1 MDFYGTAVTA
11 VTQIYQVTVF
21 IQGIVSDI
29 KAFEQD
35 KYNLQ
40 LKLELQL
47 ASLQF
52 FHQRFLDPQHGL
64 LLPGNLPERIQV
76 AIKHLLEKMKS
87 VLAEY
92 EVLVHRY
99 NVLSDEDDS
108 PAEKDAVEREKWRKK
123 FFEKAKA
130 KAKNLKLK
138 GYDWSLFDREKLIAV
153 VEEYKQWSDS
163 LRDLMQHFSQEAVYS
178 LSDKMSMMSLKG
190 TGLEP
195 VVKRQQL
202 ATASA
207 PKSFQALDGDLVDA
221 GAQSDSFQI
230 ARWKVG
236 SEEQEVIVEY
246 HEYDSRLKVEDLD
259 SDEIEELKEPVRNL
273 AWLLQNSTF
282 SEDDDPS
289 EDSGQPTIYSLQCL
303 GFIDQAGLERS
314 AFIYK
319 LPLATTT
326 GDETANLITLH
337 GLINKLDPATKRPF
351 GKLPLGDR
359 FNIAHC
365 LALTVLNV
373 HGSRWVHKNIWSR
386 GILLFEKSGD
396 GRLRPL
402 SSSKGQQTQ
411 TEDSAIKTQILAFL
425 GDWGYARPEQGGT
438 EMRPDFEIEPNF
450 YRHPDRQGKPT
461 RQFSSKHDMYA
472 LGVVLLE
479 IGLWKT
485 VSQFFNKAIQDAQ
498 KSGRLPKAKDVRGAL
513 ASLAQTELP
522 KEMGESYALAVS
534 SSLLGKFKGG
544 SDMGLSL
551 DFKEIVVDAIAQG
564 RKL

>member
-21 IQGIVSDI
+21 IQGVVSDV

-35 KYNLQ
+35 KYDLQ
-40 LKLELQL
+40 LKLDLQL
-47 ASLQF
+47 ASLHF
-52 FHQRFLDPQHGL
+52 FQQRFLDAQHGL
-64 LLPGNLPERIQV
+64 LLPGKLPERIQV
-76 AIKHLLEKMKS
+76 TIKRLLEKMKS

-99 NVLSDEDDS
+99 NVLSDEEDS
-108 PAEKDAVEREKWRKK
+108 PVKKDEVEREKWRKN

-153 VEEYKQWSDS
+153 VEEYKQWGDS
-163 LRDLMQHFSQEAVYS
+163 LRGLMQHFSQEAVYS
-178 LSDKMSMMSLKG
+178 LSDAMSAMSLKG

-195 VVKRQQL
+195 VVKRQKL
-202 ATASA
+202 ASASA
-207 PKSFQALDGDLVDA
+207 PESFQALDGDLVNA
-221 GAQSDSFQI
+221 GTQSDSFQI
-230 ARWKVG
+230 ARWKHG
-236 SEEQEVIVEY
+236 EEEKLVIVEY
-246 HEYDSRLKVEDLD
+246 HDYDSRLKVEDLD
-259 SDEIEELKEPVRNL
+259 SEYIEKLKAPVRNL

-289 EDSGQPTIYSLQCL
+289 EDSGQPTIYALQCL
-303 GFIDQAGLERS
+303 GFIDQAEWERS

-319 LPLATTT
+319 LPLAATT

-337 GLINKLDPATKRPF
+337 GLINKLDPATKRLL

-386 GILLFEKSGD
+386 GILLFEKAGD
-396 GRLRPL
+396 RGVRPL
-402 SSSKGQQTQ
+402 FPSKRQSTDAENS
-411 TEDSAIKTQILAFL
+411 TTKAQILAFL
-425 GDWGYARPEQGGT
+425 GDWGYARPEEEGT

-450 YRHPDRQGKPT
+450 YRHPDRQGKP
-461 RQFSSKHDMYA
+461 RYQFRPKHDIYA

-485 VSQFFNKAIQDAQ
+485 VSQLFAKPIQDAQ
-498 KSGRLPKAKDVRGAL
+498 KSGKRPKAEDVLAAL
-513 ASLAQTELP
+513 VSLAQTELP
-522 KEMGESYALAVS
+522 KEMGESYAVAVS
-534 SSLLGKFKGG
+534 SCLLGKFKGS
-544 SDMGLSL
+544 SDMELSL
-551 DFKEIVVDAIAQG
+551 DFKETVVDAIVQG

>member
-1 MDFYGTAVTA
+1 MDFYGTATTA

-21 IQGIVSDI
+21 IQGVVSDI

-35 KYNLQ
+35 KHDLH

-52 FHQRFLDPQHGL
+52 FQERFLDPQHGL
-64 LLPGNLPERIQV
+64 LLLPGKVPERIQV
-76 AIKHLLEKMKS
+76 AIKNLLEKMKS
-87 VLAEY
+87 VLSEY

-99 NVLSDEDDS
+99 NVLSEEEESPVNKDE
-108 PAEKDAVEREKWRKK
+108 VEREKWRKK
-123 FFEKAKA
+123 FFEKAKT
-130 KAKNLKLK
+130 KAKSLKLK

-153 VEEYKQWSDS
+153 VEEYKQWADS
-163 LRDLMQHFSQEAVYS
+163 LRGLMQHFNQEAVYS
-178 LSDKMSMMSLKG
+178 ISDAMSAMSLKG

-195 VVKRQQL
+195 VVKRQKL
-202 ATASA
+202 ASASA
-207 PKSFQALDGDLVDA
+207 PESFQALDGDLVDA
-221 GAQSDSFQI
+221 GTQSDNFQI
-230 ARWKVG
+230 AWWKYG
-236 SEEQEVIVEY
+236 SEEQQQVIVEY

-259 SDEIEELKEPVRNL
+259 SEEIEELKEPVRDL

-282 SEDDDPS
+282 SEDDGPV
-289 EDSGQPTIYSLQCL
+289 EDSGQPTIYALQCL
-303 GFIDQAGLERS
+303 GFIDQPEWERS

-319 LPLATTT
+319 LPLATS
-326 GDETANLITLH
+326 DETANLITLH
-337 GLINKLDPATKRPF
+337 GLINKLDPATKRPL

-386 GILLFEKSGD
+386 GILLFEQGGD
-396 GRLRPL
+396 RGLRPL
-402 SSSKGQQTQ
+402 FSSKRQATDAENS
-411 TEDSAIKTQILAFL
+411 TTKAQILAFL
-425 GDWGYARPEQGGT
+425 GDWGYARLEQAGT
-438 EMRPDFEIEPNF
+438 KLRVDFEIEPNF
-450 YRHPDRQGKPT
+450 YRHPERQQKPDH
-461 RQFSSKHDMYA
+461 QFSSQHDNYA

-485 VSQFFNKAIQDAQ
+485 ISQLFAKPIQDAQ
-498 KSGRLPKAKDVRGAL
+498 KSGRPPKAKDVRAAL
-513 ASLAQTELP
+513 VSLAQTELP

-534 SSLLGKFKGG
+534 SCLLGKFKGD
-544 SDMGLSL
+544 SDAELSL
-551 DFKEIVVDAIAQG
+551 DFKETVVDAIAQG